1 MLFCIAIIWRRNVII
16 EMKAKAFASVVTTVI
31 PSETN
36 TAISNSPAGYIIGS
50 IIALLIIGYLI
61 YTLIYPDKF

>member
-1 MLFCIAIIWRRNVII
+1 
-16 EMKAKAFASVVTTVI
+16 MKAKAFASVVTTVI